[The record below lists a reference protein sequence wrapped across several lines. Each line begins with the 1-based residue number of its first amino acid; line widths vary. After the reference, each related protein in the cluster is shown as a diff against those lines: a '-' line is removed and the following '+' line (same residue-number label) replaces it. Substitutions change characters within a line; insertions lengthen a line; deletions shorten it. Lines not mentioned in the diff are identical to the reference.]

1 MIRTFRASVLLAFV
15 AAVAL
20 ALAAPALAQD
30 PVKVA
35 PDKCK
40 VLLEN
45 DNVRVYEFTLKAGE
59 KMPMHSHPRHSI
71 YALSTCSVK
80 IGTPDGKS
88 EQLEFKS
95 GEAYYSP
102 PVTHE
107 GTNTGTDVCRLIIT
121 EIKSHKAAAQPAK

>member
-1 MIRTFRASVLLAFV
+1 MIRASRASVLLAFL
-15 AAVAL
+15 AAVSF

-30 PVKVA
+30 PIKVA

-45 DNVRVYEFTLKAGE
+45 DNVRVYEFTLKGGE
-59 KMPMHSHPRHSI
+59 TMPMHSHPRHAI
-71 YALSTCSVK
+71 YALTDCSVK

-88 EQLEFKS
+88 EQVEFKI
-95 GEAYYSP
+95 GQAYYSP

-107 GTNTGTDVCRLIIT
+107 GTNTGTGECRLVIT